1 MLDQI
6 SAILYSFDLS
16 RIFRVNGGTETVDP
30 AGTNHRE
37 CGKAL
42 DPASSQVGQEET
54 SNMAVND
61 KPEPW
66 KVGACSY
73 SLLSRFGELYR
84 TMSTFSGVS
93 RC

>member
-16 RIFRVNGGTETVDP
+16 RIFRVNGGIETVDP
-30 AGTNHRE
+30 ASTDHRE
-37 CGKAL
+37 CGKSL
-42 DPASSQVGQEET
+42 DPASSQVGQKEA

-73 SLLSRFGELYR
+73 SLLSRFGGLYR
-84 TMSTFSGVS
+84 TMSTFSGVP